1 MGKYLVQGSYSVDG
15 HKGLLKQGG
24 SARRDAIGKLIESVG
39 GRLETVY
46 FTFGADDFII
56 IADLPDHAAASA
68 VALNAAASGAT
79 ANVRTTILLTPE
91 EVDQACKKSVVYR
104 PPTP

>member
-1 MGKYLVQGSYSVDG
+1 MGKYLVQGAYSVEG

-24 SARRDAIGKLIESVG
+24 SARREAISKLVESVG

-46 FTFGADDFII
+46 FAFGAEDFIF
-56 IADLPDHAAASA
+56 IADLPDHASASA
-68 VALNAAASGAT
+68 VGLNAAASGAV
-79 ANVRTTILLTPE
+79 ASVRTTILLTPE

-104 PPTP
+104 PPTS